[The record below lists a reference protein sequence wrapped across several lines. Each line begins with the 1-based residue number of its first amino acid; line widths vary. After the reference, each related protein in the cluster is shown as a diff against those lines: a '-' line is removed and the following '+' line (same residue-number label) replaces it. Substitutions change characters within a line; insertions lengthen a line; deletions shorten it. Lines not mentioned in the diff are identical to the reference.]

1 MSSNEFPLGGVAPFG
16 DPGDFDDLGGG
27 GGGGG
32 GRISN
37 YTPQEYMRELALW
50 LEFELGVGTTL
61 REEALETGATFTP
74 GAYLMLLIP
83 LYEYKQIAGSLP
95 TESPSSR
102 ESGRR
107 ARPLYVES
115 YSKLVKQ
122 ADEDPA
128 AFDQDLTYKTKRG
141 TPKKVVTSLSIIK
154 SFWKKF
160 CDIPPFCGETK
171 GEP

>member
-1 MSSNEFPLGGVAPFG
+1 MAAIASRALRSVDSYAIESSNLTTTDTRRSSGAKKMSSNEFPLGGVAPFG

-74 GAYLMLLIP
+74 GAYLMLL
-83 LYEYKQIAGSLP
+83 
-95 TESPSSR
+95 
-102 ESGRR
+102 
-107 ARPLYVES
+107 
-115 YSKLVKQ
+115 
-122 ADEDPA
+122 
-128 AFDQDLTYKTKRG
+128 
-141 TPKKVVTSLSIIK
+141 
-154 SFWKKF
+154 
-160 CDIPPFCGETK
+160 
-171 GEP
+171 